1 MTNSMQAAILEEY
14 GRPLRLTTIMRPAE
28 PGPGEVLVRIRASG
42 VNPLD
47 LKIHQGAAHH
57 ARHPAPAVLGL
68 DMAGT
73 IEAIGPDV
81 TDFKRGDEVY
91 GLVGGVGGIQ
101 GTLAEFATVDA
112 SLLAPKPLRLSFR
125 EAAVLPLVVITAW
138 EGLVDRMQIQRGQ
151 TLLVL
156 GGGGGVGQAVIQI
169 GRHFGA
175 KVFATGSEGSRESI
189 EGAGATFINSSESV
203 PDYVDRLTA
212 GKGFDL
218 VYDTSGG
225 ASLDAAF
232 AAVRT
237 FGHVTSALGW
247 GKHALAPL
255 SFKGASYSGVFALM
269 PLLSGEGRK
278 RHGQIL
284 RQASDMVETGALRP
298 YLSPERF
305 TLETAFSAYKATS
318 ERRSRGKIAVDI
330 G

>member
-1 MTNSMQAAILEEY
+1 
-14 GRPLRLTTIMRPAE
+14 MR
-28 PGPGEVLVRIRASG
+28 IKASG
-42 VNPLD
+42 INPLD
-47 LKIHQGAAHH
+47 LKIHQGTAPH
-57 ARHPAPAVLGL
+57 ARHPAPAILGL

-73 IEAIGPDV
+73 IEAIGSDV
-81 TDFKRGDEVY
+81 KDFRRGDDVY

-112 SLLAPKPLRLSFR
+112 ALLAPKPASLSFR

-138 EGLVDRMQIQRGQ
+138 EGLVDRMHIQRGQ

-156 GGGGGVGQAVIQI
+156 GGGGGVGQAAIQI
-169 GRHFGA
+169 GHHFGA
-175 KVFATGSEGSRESI
+175 AVFATGSQGSRESI
-189 EGAGATFINSSESV
+189 ESAGAAFIDSREPV
-203 PDYVDRLTA
+203 PDYVGRLAA
-212 GKGFDL
+212 GNGFDL

-232 AAVRT
+232 EAVRT
-237 FGHVTSALGW
+237 FGHVASALGW
-247 GKHALAPL
+247 GTHALAPL

-269 PLLSGEGRK
+269 PLLSGAGRR
-278 RHGQIL
+278 RHGEIL
-284 RQASDMVETGALRP
+284 REASMMVAAGALRP

-305 TLETAFSAYKATS
+305 TLQSAVSAYQAAS